1 MRFKFRHLAIAS
13 AVVATPLLG
22 LSAASAS
29 AASPQITAVRAA
41 PLVIGPNTNLVGSGT
56 TVTYSP
62 HKLLGLTAVS
72 VANCSTSDY
81 SFSVTN
87 TTAKTQKVTYQ
98 GTLVAK
104 IPAGEGSA
112 ICATG
117 DGNFKLGLSSS
128 PAAKLKVTVTM

>member
-1 MRFKFRHLAIAS
+1 MRFKFRNLAIAS

-72 VANCSTSDY
+72 DANCTTSDY
-81 SFSVTN
+81 SFSISN

-98 GTLVAK
+98 GAIVVK
-104 IPAGEGSA
+104 IPSEEAFD
-112 ICATG
+112 ICVFN
-117 DGNFKLGLSSS
+117 DGNYKFGLTSS
-128 PAAKLKVTVTM
+128 PAAKLKTTVTM